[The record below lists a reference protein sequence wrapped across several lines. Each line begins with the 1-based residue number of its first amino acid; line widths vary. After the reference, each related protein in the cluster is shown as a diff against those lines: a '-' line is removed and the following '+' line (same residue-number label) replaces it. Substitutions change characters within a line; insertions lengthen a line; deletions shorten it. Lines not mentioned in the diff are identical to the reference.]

1 MLPAIAITIIFT
13 TLLLCCHCQYY
24 FYHYIIVI
32 VIDDL
37 VLLVEYG
44 HNDHY
49 QYCDLICRVCV
60 YKAGGDVVGIM
71 SGTKLWNQQHANSAI
86 GPTT

>member
-1 MLPAIAITIIFT
+1 MLPVITIIIT
-13 TLLLCCHCQYY
+13 TLLLCCYCQYC

-60 YKAGGDVVGIM
+60 YKADGDVGIM
-71 SGTKLWNQQHANSAI
+71 SGKKLWNQQHANSAI